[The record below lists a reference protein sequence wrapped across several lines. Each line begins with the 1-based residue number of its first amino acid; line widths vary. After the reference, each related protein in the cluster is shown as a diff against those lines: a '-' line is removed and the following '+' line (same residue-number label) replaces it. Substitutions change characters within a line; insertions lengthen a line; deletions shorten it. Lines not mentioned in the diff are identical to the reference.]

1 MLHKRGLNVA
11 LAVMAMTAVAIGLAG
26 CDEEEQAQVQQSKWV
41 GDGWAV
47 FGSLPQKDA
56 PLIASIY
63 NQYKTDPATRF
74 VDASLGASA
83 AGNNGSEAAPWG
95 TIAQAKSKIKG
106 EKVSTLL
113 FKCGSVFN
121 ETFALGAADV
131 DPSIAKLRIG
141 MYGNCTESTRPVIS
155 GSELV
160 NAGWSP
166 ESQNSL
172 IQVRA
177 QPGAAVMR
185 MFYRDVAQGLEM
197 PLRLARFPNHAEA
210 GGGYGQ
216 ARAATQNVSDVANK
230 NGFYLSTADRD
241 QLAAK
246 GGGTTLTGAT
256 VYVRTVAWM
265 VERGTVAAYDP
276 TTGKVDLTLPQP
288 DSSDPGKR
296 TTALA
301 NPVQNNTGYYFEG
314 KPWMLDAPGEW
325 VHADGVL
332 RVRMPNDALP
342 NAADGLRASVRNE
355 GLQIYMLG
363 KPIEIE
369 GIRAQHQGKSGFN
382 IGNLEPVMLRAV
394 ESVYSGDFG
403 ILLVAPDST
412 ITESHVLGS
421 GNTGIL
427 MRGSGNAIT
436 NNVIADTARYFDS
449 TAGAADNSSSRVAV
463 GVRVDSPTKG
473 VAPSNIRVA
482 GNIVHRVGS
491 AGISFQNGVGLVIE
505 NNTVV
510 SPCMRF
516 SDCGGISTFNTHD
529 SAVTVPA
536 EQLAVIRGNH
546 VVGVAPTNFD
556 GYAQT
561 TARNQNVGIYLDEL
575 TNRVTVENN
584 DVASSEVGIYLHK
597 ARFNTIRGNRV
608 RAVSHAAFKASSTNL
623 ESSFPAPN
631 NLVTDN
637 IIEDNVFFSRR
648 VQSLTPTGEIY
659 TVDGVVLTNNQG
671 NPYFE
676 HNRDQV
682 YAQMWTLLNVNDGA
696 DVFFGPQGRNISR
709 RNTVHTL
716 TPSVNR
722 WRQDPWENS
731 GVREIVRDAPA
742 LWATR
747 KNSERTVKMSLE
759 QWKSFSASA
768 DDQESD
774 VGPYK
779 AYRYTGALGSELI
792 QNGVFTQ
799 GAVGWSV
806 NGSAQVTALPAA
818 DPSCG
823 VVPCARV
830 VGMNNYEALFSSPF
844 SLTPGKLYRMRYD
857 VAAGDASAKHR
868 SFTNRPTSPWGS
880 VGLNVPSMSL
890 PAKTEQGVQYRFME
904 ILFRATSADTAQFVM
919 WPHDGSIANAPA
931 PQPPVYVRRV
941 SLKEVPGIEFLPAT
955 NSLVTSVANVYG
967 QDMSITCED
976 AGLQGR
982 CDVQG
987 EDKQPVQWPLL
998 IKARTTKMLFQR
1010 DANWMNSP
1018 S

>member
-1 MLHKRGLNVA
+1 MLNKRGLSAA
-11 LAVMAMTAVAIGLAG
+11 LVVVSMAAAAAGLAG
-26 CDEEEQAQVQQSKWV
+26 CNEEERAQVQQSKWV

-47 FGSLPQKDA
+47 FGSLPQKDS
-56 PLIASIY
+56 PLIASVY
-63 NQYKTDPATRF
+63 NQHKADPGTRF
-74 VDASLGASA
+74 VDGSLGASA
-83 AGNNGSEAAPWG
+83 ANNNGSEATPWG
-95 TIAQAKSKIKG
+95 TIAQAKGKLKS

-113 FKCGSVFN
+113 LKCGSVFN
-121 ETFALGAADV
+121 EVLPLGASDV

-155 GSELV
+155 GSDLV
-160 NAGWSP
+160 DTGWSP
-166 ESQNSL
+166 ESQNPL
-172 IQVRA
+172 IHVRS
-177 QPGAAVMR
+177 QPGSAVMR
-185 MFYRDVAQGLEM
+185 MFYQDVARGLEV
-197 PLRLARFPNHAEA
+197 PLRLARFPNHAEV

-216 ARAATQNVSDVANK
+216 ARSATQNGSDVENK
-230 NGFYLSTADRD
+230 NGFYVSVADRD
-241 QLAAK
+241 QIAAK
-246 GGGTTLTGAT
+246 GAGASLIGAT

-276 TTGKVDLTLPQP
+276 STGKVDLTLPQP
-288 DSSDPGKR
+288 SPSEPNKR

-314 KPWMLDAPGEW
+314 KPWMLDAQGEW

-332 RVRMPNDALP
+332 RVRMPNDVLP
-342 NAADGLRASVRNE
+342 NSANGLRASVREE
-355 GLQIYMLG
+355 GLQIYLLG
-363 KPIEIE
+363 KPIEVE
-369 GIRAQHQGKSGFN
+369 GIRAQHQGKNGFN
-382 IGNLEPVMLRAV
+382 IANQESVVLRAV
-394 ESVYSGDFG
+394 ESVYSGEFG
-403 ILLVAPDST
+403 ILLGAPGST

-449 TAGAADNSSSRVAV
+449 TAGAADNSASRVAV
-463 GVRVDSPTKG
+463 GVRVESPNKD
-473 VAPSNIRVA
+473 VAPTNIRVA

-516 SDCGGISTFNTHD
+516 SDCGGITTFNTHNV
-529 SAVTVPA
+529 SVVVPA

-608 RAVSHAAFKASSTNL
+608 GVVSHAAFKASSTNL

-637 IIEDNVFFSRR
+637 VIEDNVFFSRR
-648 VQSLTPTGEIY
+648 VQALKPSGEIY
-659 TVDGVVLTNNQG
+659 TVDGVVLTDGQG
-671 NPYFE
+671 NPHFE

-682 YAQMWTLLNVNDGA
+682 YAQLWTLLNVNDGA

-709 RNTVHTL
+709 RNMVHTL

-731 GVREIVRDAPA
+731 GVREIVRDAAA

-747 KNSERTVKMSLE
+747 KNSERMVKMSLE
-759 QWKSFSASA
+759 QWKSFSTSS
-768 DDQESD
+768 DDQESN
-774 VGPYK
+774 VGPYR
-779 AYRYTGALGSELI
+779 AFRYAGALGTELI
-792 QNGVFTQ
+792 QNGGFTQ

-806 NGSAQVTALPAA
+806 NGAAQVTALSAGDA
-818 DPSCG
+818 SCG

-830 VGMNNYEALFSSPF
+830 VGFNNNEALLSSPF
-844 SLTPGKLYRMRYD
+844 SLTPGKLYLMRYD
-857 VAAGDASAKHR
+857 VAAGDAPAKHR

-890 PAKTEQGVQYRFME
+890 PAKTAQGAQYRFME

-919 WPHDGSIANAPA
+919 WPHDGGIANAPA
-931 PQPPVYVRRV
+931 AQPPVHVRRV
-941 SLKEVPGIEFLPAT
+941 SLKEVPGIDFLPVT
-955 NSLVTSVANVYG
+955 NSLVTSVANVHG

-982 CDVQG
+982 CDVQDEG
-987 EDKQPVQWPLL
+987 KQLVQWPLL
-998 IKARTTKMLFQR
+998 IKARSTKMLFQR
-1010 DANWMNSP
+1010 DAKWMNSP

>member
-1 MLHKRGLNVA
+1 MLHRRGVNAA
-11 LAVMAMTAVAIGLAG
+11 LAAMSMVAVAVGLAG
-26 CDEEEQAQVQQSKWV
+26 CDEEDQAQVQQSKWV
-41 GDGWAV
+41 GEGWAV
-47 FGSLPQKDA
+47 FGSLPQRDA
-56 PLIASIY
+56 ALITAIY
-63 NQYKTDPATRF
+63 NQHKADPGTRF
-74 VDASLGASA
+74 VDGSLGASA
-83 AGNNGSEAAPWG
+83 AGNSGSEAAPWG
-95 TIAQAKSKIKG
+95 TIAQAKSKLKS

-113 FKCGSVFN
+113 LKCGSVFN
-121 ETFALGAADV
+121 ETFPLGASDV

-160 NAGWSP
+160 NTGWSP
-166 ESQNSL
+166 EAQNSL
-172 IQVRA
+172 IHVRS
-177 QPGAAVMR
+177 QPGVAVTR
-185 MFYRDVAQGLEM
+185 MFYRDVAKGLEM

-230 NGFYLSTADRD
+230 NGFYLSVADRD
-241 QLAAK
+241 QLVAK
-246 GGGTTLTGAT
+246 GVGTTLTGAT

-288 DSSDPGKR
+288 DPSNPGKR

-301 NPVQNNTGYYFEG
+301 NPVKDNTGYYFEG
-314 KPWMLDAPGEW
+314 KPWMLDAQGEW
-325 VHADGVL
+325 IHADGVL
-332 RVRMPNDALP
+332 RVRMPNDVLP

-355 GLQIYMLG
+355 GLQIHMLG

-369 GIRAQHQGKSGFN
+369 GIRAQHQAKSGFN
-382 IGNLEPVMLRAV
+382 IGNLEPVMLRTV

-403 ILLVAPDST
+403 ILLGAPDST

-427 MRGSGNAIT
+427 MRGSGNTIT

-463 GVRVDSPTKG
+463 GVRVESLNKD
-473 VAPSNIRVA
+473 VAPTNIRVA

-516 SDCGGISTFNTHD
+516 SDCGGISTFNTHNA
-529 SAVTVPA
+529 AVTVPA

-597 ARFNTIRGNRV
+597 ARFNLIRGNRV

-623 ESSFPAPN
+623 ETSFPAPN

-637 IIEDNVFFSRR
+637 VIEDNVFFSRR
-648 VQSLTPTGEIY
+648 MQALKPTGEIY

-671 NPYFE
+671 NAYFE

-682 YAQMWTLLNVNDGA
+682 YAQYWVLLNVNDGT

-716 TPSVNR
+716 TQSVNR
-722 WRQDPWENS
+722 WRQDPWEGS

-759 QWKSFSASA
+759 QWKTFSAST
-768 DDQESD
+768 DEQESN
-774 VGPYK
+774 VGSYR

-792 QNGVFTQ
+792 QNGGFTQ
-799 GAVGWSV
+799 GATGWSV
-806 NGSAQVTALPAA
+806 SGAAQVTALAA
-818 DPSCG
+818 GASECG
-823 VVPCARV
+823 VVPCLRV
-830 VGMNNYEALFSSPF
+830 VGMNNHDALLSSMF
-844 SLTPGKLYRMRYD
+844 SLTPDKLYLMRYD
-857 VAAGDASAKHR
+857 IAAGDVPAKHR

-890 PAKTEQGVQYRFME
+890 PEKTAQGAQYRVME
-904 ILFRATSADTAQFVM
+904 VLFRATSADTAQVVM
-919 WPHDGSIANAPA
+919 WPHDGGIANAPA

-955 NSLVTSVANVYG
+955 NSLVTSVANVHG

-982 CDVQG
+982 CNVQD
-987 EDKQPVQWPLL
+987 EDRQLVQWPLL
-998 IKARTTKMLFQR
+998 IKARSTKMLFQR